1 MAKKK
6 RVTRRSSSTVR
17 SLRRRLQEANDTIA
31 AIREGHVDALVMR
44 TPEGEQIYTLRTA
57 DQPYRLM
64 VEQMGEGALT
74 LSADGTVL
82 YCNARFAQMVGQ
94 PPVRIVGQ
102 AFARLVAPEDRGGI
116 PPLLSAATFRH
127 ECRLVTAQ
135 GTSIPTQLSGAAL
148 VIEDARTTAVVVS
161 DLTQERSERALRESN
176 RLKDEFLA
184 TLSHELRTPLNVI
197 IGWTHILLADQLSPA
212 MRRRALELVDK
223 NAQAQAQIVADLVDM
238 SRITTGKLSL
248 ELTPLPLTPVVQT
261 ALDSIRL
268 TADAKGVALVFTPPA
283 GEAIVLAD
291 ATRLQQILGNLL
303 SNAVKFTDA
312 GGHVRISAHSEGDQ
326 IHVEV
331 TDTGMGIDPEFLPHV
346 FDRFRQA
353 DSGMTRVHGG
363 LGLGLAVVHELVRLH
378 GGTVDARSGGL
389 GRGASF
395 LIRLPRAERVSPEP
409 IMTPI
414 RGDNR
419 SLDGK
424 SILLLEDHDDT
435 RELTAQILQQAGVSV
450 LPCASAAEAFALLQ
464 DRVPSAIVA
473 DIGLPDED
481 GISFIKRLRQHASV
495 HLRDVPAI
503 AVTAYT
509 TSVDQE
515 QALTAGFHRHLAK
528 PVDPADLIE
537 ALCEVIDRRR

>member
-82 YCNARFAQMVGQ
+82 YCNARFAQMIGQ
-94 PPVRIVGQ
+94 PSVGIVGQ
-102 AFARLVAPEDRGGI
+102 AFANLVAPEDRSQI
-116 PPLLSAATFRH
+116 QALLSAATFRH
-127 ECRLVTAQ
+127 ECRLLTAD
-135 GTSIPTQLSGAAL
+135 GTSIPGQLSGAAL
-148 VIEDARTTAVVVS
+148 VIDDVHTMAVVVS

-197 IGWTHILLADQLSPA
+197 IGWTHILLADHLSPP

-248 ELTPLPLTPVVQT
+248 DLAPLPLTPVVQT

-268 TADAKGVALVFTPPA
+268 NADAKRVALVFTPPTD
-283 GEAIVLAD
+283 ETIVLGD

-312 GGHVRISAHSEGDQ
+312 G
-326 IHVEV
+326 
-331 TDTGMGIDPEFLPHV
+331 
-346 FDRFRQA
+346 
-353 DSGMTRVHGG
+353 
-363 LGLGLAVVHELVRLH
+363 
-378 GGTVDARSGGL
+378 
-389 GRGASF
+389 
-395 LIRLPRAERVSPEP
+395 
-409 IMTPI
+409 
-414 RGDNR
+414 
-419 SLDGK
+419 
-424 SILLLEDHDDT
+424 
-435 RELTAQILQQAGVSV
+435 
-450 LPCASAAEAFALLQ
+450 
-464 DRVPSAIVA
+464 
-473 DIGLPDED
+473 
-481 GISFIKRLRQHASV
+481 
-495 HLRDVPAI
+495 
-503 AVTAYT
+503 
-509 TSVDQE
+509 
-515 QALTAGFHRHLAK
+515 
-528 PVDPADLIE
+528 
-537 ALCEVIDRRR
+537 